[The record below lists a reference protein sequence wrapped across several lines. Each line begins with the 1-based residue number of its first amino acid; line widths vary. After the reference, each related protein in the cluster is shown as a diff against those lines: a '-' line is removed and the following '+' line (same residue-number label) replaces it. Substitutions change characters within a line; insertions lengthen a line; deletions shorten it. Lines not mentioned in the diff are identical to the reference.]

1 MVRWLGIH
9 EKVLRAVPTE
19 LVELEARHMYEDFL
33 YEMENGVYYHFEFE
47 SDSISES
54 DLRRFREYEASTVRI
69 YGAPVVAFAV
79 KFLDKQ
85 ELGLIKEEMAMTILG
100 QMIWDDAMEKGMEK
114 GIEKGRKEESERYG
128 RLILKLT
135 EDNKTDLLIKT
146 ASDPE
151 YRETLYKEYGI

>member
-1 MVRWLGIH
+1 
-9 EKVLRAVPTE
+9 
-19 LVELEARHMYEDFL
+19 MYEDFL

-85 ELGLIKEEMAMTILG
+85 ELGLIKEEMEMTIHG
-100 QMIWDDAMEKGMEK
+100 ERNGERKK
-114 GIEKGRKEESERYG
+114 RGIRA
-128 RLILKLT
+128 LWPT
-135 EDNKTDLLIKT
+135 
-146 ASDPE
+146 DPE
-151 YRETLYKEYGI
+151 THRRE